1 MLTGSALPEA
11 TGWPWRGRDVRDSG
25 MDWSARVPGR
35 RPMALEILESHP
47 ASAAR
52 ATPLLLVH
60 GAWHGAWCWADRAL
74 PDLASRGYHAYA
86 VSLRGHG
93 GSPGRPSLRR
103 ASLGDYVEDVLA
115 AAASLPAPPVLV
127 GHSMGGLAV
136 QLALA
141 RGARASA
148 GVLLAAVPPG
158 GVVGA
163 ALRLARR
170 HPLEFLQANAT
181 LRLWPMMKTP
191 ALAAA
196 LLLRPGAAPEEAAR
210 LHARLQDESY
220 LAFLGM
226 MLPGL
231 DPRRVKVPVLVV
243 GAGADAIFTEAEVR
257 ATARAY
263 GVEATMIPGAGH
275 DLMLDPAW
283 DQVADRLVAW
293 LGEHGL

>member
-1 MLTGSALPEA
+1 M
-11 TGWPWRGRDVRDSG
+11 
-25 MDWSARVPGR
+25 
-35 RPMALEILESHP
+35 
-47 ASAAR
+47 
-52 ATPLLLVH
+52 
-60 GAWHGAWCWADRAL
+60 
-74 PDLASRGYHAYA
+74 
-86 VSLRGHG
+86 
-93 GSPGRPSLRR
+93 
-103 ASLGDYVEDVLA
+103 
-115 AAASLPAPPVLV
+115 
-127 GHSMGGLAV
+127 
-136 QLALA
+136 
-141 RGARASA
+141 
-148 GVLLAAVPPG
+148 
-158 GVVGA
+158 
-163 ALRLARR
+163 
-170 HPLEFLQANAT
+170 
-181 LRLWPMMKTP
+181 
-191 ALAAA
+191 
-196 LLLRPGAAPEEAAR
+196 LLRPGAAPEETAR